1 MIGLVSVPAMTLA
14 EAVETHTAVQLD
26 DPDFYDARVTCG
38 APPHDGKYGHPTF
51 DQLFAA

>member
-1 MIGLVSVPAMTLA
+1 MTLA
-14 EAVETHTAVQLD
+14 GALETRAAVQLD

-38 APPHDGKYGHPTF
+38 APSHDGEYGHPAF